1 MKRETGFR
9 TAILLIILVL
19 CGISLAPT
27 VMVFSKDNNP
37 ELPLEKR
44 ERELYKR
51 QHPNIASKS
60 MNLGLDLAGGTH
72 IIVEIDR
79 SKLDESA
86 GRDVLDRSL
95 EIIRNRVDQYGLS
108 EPVITKSGENRIV
121 ADLAGMGAEDARRLI
136 GATALLEF
144 KLVAEVEEYR
154 PLLQRLDALL
164 LRRQKGEGASSAP
177 AETAPASA
185 VDNVFGRVVGD
196 SAAPIKTIATP
207 GDTALAATDSAA
219 KDSIALEQN
228 NGDPAMHP
236 FSALLIGM
244 GRDIGVASQNVEKV
258 RALLADPEAQQILPA
273 RLQFLWSREETVL
286 KNGDKVRLLY
296 LLKRRAEMTGTT
308 IADATFERAQG
319 GLNSGEME
327 VILSFKGIG
336 PKEFARVTG
345 ANVRKQLAIVLDS
358 VVYSAPVIQ
367 GRIPN
372 GRASI
377 TGVGSV
383 TEAKQLSVVL
393 RAGALPV
400 PMNIVELRSVGPTL
414 GEENIRKGV
423 AAAAVSALL
432 ILLFILFYYRTAGLI
447 ANASLVFNIIITVA
461 ILSAFG
467 ATLTLPGIAGL
478 ALTLGMAVDANIL
491 IMERIR
497 DEMDAGRSLRAA
509 IDAGYQKAF
518 RAILDS
524 NLTVLGTAAILY
536 YVGVGSIK
544 GFGLTL
550 LIGVGAS
557 MFTAVVVSRLI
568 FDILLKNQARTAMSF
583 GRTLPFLKN
592 IKMQVIPKS
601 RIYMAVSAV
610 AILVSAAA
618 LITKGPDLGID
629 FTGGHV
635 YQMKMQSA
643 ADVGSIRARLE
654 PLGIDPKVQS
664 LGGVNGNEVLIYTQ
678 LTANDSAQ
686 REGVLAALKGGELVR
701 EETVGP
707 TVGAD
712 LKKSALIA
720 ILLSLILMVLYVWFR
735 FGANGLGFGLA
746 GVVALAHDAFVTLGI
761 FTLIGWQINLD
772 FVAAI
777 LTIIGYS
784 INDTIVIFDRV
795 REISGSGQSRESF
808 AAQVNRANDESFS
821 RTITI
826 SFLVT
831 LSIVVLV
838 VFGGSS
844 IRGMNVALLIGSIAG
859 TYSTIALAC
868 PTFQK
873 KGGPPGSPF
882 LFVR

>member
-37 ELPLEKR
+37 NLPLEER
-44 ERELYKR
+44 EREIYKR
-51 QHPNIASKS
+51 ENPKIASKS

-72 IIVEIDR
+72 IVVEIDR
-79 SKLDESA
+79 AQLNESA

-108 EPVITKSGENRIV
+108 EPVITKSGDNRIV

-136 GATALLEF
+136 GATAMLEF
-144 KLVAEVEEYR
+144 KLVAEPEEIRATLNRVDAFLASRQQKAGGAAPTQAARGRTAVE
-154 PLLQRLDALL
+154 D
-164 LRRQKGEGASSAP
+164 
-177 AETAPASA
+177 
-185 VDNVFGRVVGD
+185 VFGRVVSDTASLDSLLAQDVATDD
-196 SAAPIKTIATP
+196 SALADSDP
-207 GDTALAATDSAA
+207 GAY
-219 KDSIALEQN
+219 
-228 NGDPAMHP
+228 P
-236 FSALLIGM
+236 FSAYLLPV
-244 GRDIGVASQNVEKV
+244 GRDIGVLTENVEAV
-258 RALLADPEAQQILPA
+258 RRLLQDREVQQVIPS
-273 RLQFLWSREETVL
+273 RYQFLWSRDETAL
-286 KNGDKVRLLY
+286 GNGQKVRVLY
-296 LLKRRAEMTGTT
+296 ILKRRAEMTGAT
-308 IADATFERAQG
+308 IADATFQHAQG
-319 GLNSGEME
+319 GLNAGEME
-327 VILSFKGIG
+327 VGLTFKGIG
-336 PKEFARVTG
+336 PKEFARITG
-345 ANVRKQLAIVLDS
+345 ANVGKQLAIVLDS

-377 TGVGSV
+377 TGLGSV
-383 TEAKQLSVVL
+383 TEAKQLAVVL

-400 PMNIVELRSVGPTL
+400 PMKIVELRSVGPSL

-423 AAAAVSALL
+423 MAALVSLVL
-432 ILLFILFYYRTAGLI
+432 ILGIIIAYYRTAGVI
-447 ANASLVFNIIITVA
+447 ASCALVFNMIITVSV
-461 ILSAFG
+461 LSAFG

-497 DEMDAGRSLRAA
+497 DEIDGGRSLRAA

-536 YVGVGSIK
+536 YVGVGPIK

-557 MFTAVVVSRLI
+557 MFTAIIVSRLI
-568 FDILLKNQARTAMSF
+568 FDTMLKNPARTSIAF
-583 GRTLPFLKN
+583 GRTIPFLKN
-592 IKMQVIPKS
+592 IRMQVIPKARVYIS
-601 RIYMAVSAV
+601 ISVAVL
-610 AILVSAAA
+610 LVSAGA
-618 LITKGPDLGID
+618 LIFKGPDLGID

-635 YQMKMQSA
+635 YQMKMQDA
-643 ADVGSIRARLE
+643 VDAEDVRERLE
-654 PLGIDPKVQS
+654 AIGVDPKVQT
-664 LGGVNGNEVLIYTQ
+664 LGGLGSNEVLIYTQ
-678 LTANDSAQ
+678 LAENDSLQ
-686 REGVLAALKGGELVR
+686 RVEILAALSDGQLVR

-707 TVGAD
+707 TIGAD
-712 LKKSALIA
+712 LKKAAIIA
-720 ILLSLILMVLYVWFR
+720 VLLSLTLIVAYIWFR
-735 FGANGLGFGLA
+735 FGVNGLGFGLA
-746 GVVALAHDAFVTLGI
+746 GAVALANDAFVTFGI
-761 FTLIGWQINLD
+761 FVLLGWQINLE

-795 REISGSGQSRESF
+795 REISTSGQSRESF
-808 AAQVNRANDESFS
+808 AEQVNRANDESFS

-831 LSIVVLV
+831 LSIVILV
-838 VFGGSS
+838 TMGGSS
-844 IRGMNVALLIGSIAG
+844 IRSMNVALLIGSIAG

-868 PTFQK
+868 PFAVWWHNRRMRPRK
-873 KGGPPGSPF
+873 A
-882 LFVR
+882 

>member
-37 ELPLEKR
+37 DLPLEER
-44 ERELYKR
+44 EREIYKR
-51 QHPNIASKS
+51 ENPKIASKS

-72 IIVEIDR
+72 IVVEIDR
-79 SKLDESA
+79 SQLDESA

-108 EPVITKSGENRIV
+108 EPVITKSGDNRIV

-136 GATALLEF
+136 GATAMLEF
-144 KLVAEVEEYR
+144 KMVAEPEEIR
-154 PLLQRLDALL
+154 STLNRLDAFLAS
-164 LRRQKGEGASSAP
+164 RQKATGG
-177 AETAPASA
+177 TAPTQAARGRTA
-185 VDNVFGRVVGD
+185 VEDVFGRVV
-196 SAAPIKTIATP
+196 S
-207 GDTALAATDSAA
+207 DTASLDSLLAEDVATDSELADA
-219 KDSIALEQN
+219 
-228 NGDPAMHP
+228 DPGAYP
-236 FSALLIGM
+236 FSAYLLPV
-244 GRDIGVASQNVEKV
+244 GRDIGVLAENVETV
-258 RALLADPEAQQILPA
+258 RRLLQEREVQQIIPS
-273 RLQFLWSREETVL
+273 RYQFLWSREETAVA
-286 KNGDKVRLLY
+286 NGQKVRVLY
-296 LLKRRAEMTGTT
+296 ILKRRAEMTGAT
-308 IADATFERAQG
+308 IADATFQHAQG
-319 GLNSGEME
+319 GLNAGEME
-327 VILSFKGIG
+327 VGLTFKGIG
-336 PKEFARVTG
+336 PKEFARITG
-345 ANVRKQLAIVLDS
+345 ANVGKQLAIVLDS

-377 TGVGSV
+377 TGLRSV
-383 TEAKQLSVVL
+383 TEAKQLAVVL

-400 PMNIVELRSVGPTL
+400 PMQIVELRSVGPSL

-423 AAAAVSALL
+423 MAALVSLVL
-432 ILLFILFYYRTAGLI
+432 ILGFIIAYYRTAGII
-447 ANASLVFNIIITVA
+447 ASCALVFNMIITVSV
-461 ILSAFG
+461 LSAFG

-497 DEMDAGRSLRAA
+497 DEIDGGRSLRAA

-536 YVGVGSIK
+536 YVGVGPIK

-557 MFTAVVVSRLI
+557 MFTAIIVSRLI
-568 FDILLKNQARTAMSF
+568 FDILLKNPARNSIAF
-583 GRTLPFLKN
+583 GRTLPLLKN
-592 IKMQVIPKS
+592 IKMQVIPKARVYIS
-601 RIYMAVSAV
+601 ISAAVL
-610 AILVSAAA
+610 LVSAGA
-618 LITKGPDLGID
+618 LIFKGPDLGID

-635 YQMKMQSA
+635 YQMQMDGQ
-643 ADVGSIRARLE
+643 ADAEDIRERLE
-654 PLGIDPKVQS
+654 AIGIEPTVQT
-664 LGGVNGNEVLIYTQ
+664 LGGIASNEVLIYTQ
-678 LTANDSAQ
+678 LAENDSLQ
-686 REGVLAALKGGELVR
+686 RLEVLAALSDGQLVR

-707 TVGAD
+707 TIGAD
-712 LKKSALIA
+712 LKKAAIIA
-720 ILLSLILMVLYVWFR
+720 VLLSLILIVAYIWFR
-735 FGANGLGFGLA
+735 FGVNGLGYGLA
-746 GVVALAHDAFVTLGI
+746 GVVALANDAFVTLGI
-761 FTLIGWQINLD
+761 FVLLGWQINLE

-795 REISGSGQSRESF
+795 REISTSGQSRESF
-808 AAQVNRANDESFS
+808 AEQVNRANDESFS

-826 SFLVT
+826 AFLVT
-831 LSIVVLV
+831 LSIVILV
-838 VFGGSS
+838 TMGGSS
-844 IRGMNVALLIGSIAG
+844 IRSMNVALLIGSIAG

-868 PTFQK
+868 PFAVWWHNRRLRPRK
-873 KGGPPGSPF
+873 A
-882 LFVR
+882 